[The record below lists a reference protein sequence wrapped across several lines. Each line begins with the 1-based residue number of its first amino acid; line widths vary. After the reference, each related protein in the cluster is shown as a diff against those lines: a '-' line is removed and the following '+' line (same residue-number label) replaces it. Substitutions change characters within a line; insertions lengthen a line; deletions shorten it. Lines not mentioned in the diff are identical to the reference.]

1 MVWRAPARRP
11 PVPPHGKLP
20 RHGAPVPKSLGG
32 GPSGPRPCRSPAW
45 CRMRH
50 PVGKSR
56 PPGSAGVSPAPAR
69 VAGGGHAARLAALP
83 GRARRD
89 GRASPRPATR
99 HRSDMF
105 DLAVHLLRFR
115 AEVTSPLRL
124 PPAAGAALRGAL
136 FGTLR
141 AQFCAVGGGPT
152 CGQPPAAAGCPVCYL
167 LAPTQPGRHGGQD
180 VPRPYVLRV
189 PLDAPR
195 AYASGQPF
203 EFTLATFGG
212 ALGVFPYALLGVQE
226 MGQRGLGVG
235 RAGSFRLT
243 EVWAENPLAGR
254 QERIFRAADG
264 TVATP
269 ALPIDAAQITAE
281 AGALAARLA
290 TPAPSLSAQRPPAIR
305 LALRTPTRLVES
317 GRLVKP
323 THFELATLLAR
334 LLERLDALGALYGA
348 PGSGRARASSR
359 AAARLARPIPRLQPT
374 RPATAPGRTRRRG
387 GPGRRPRPSP
397 PVAPVGHARP
407 RGQGRRD
414 GQRPAGDRRRRG
426 RRAAA
431 CRHKL
436 TRRTLKLAYGLMGG
450 DTTQDD
456 PSWIPKHACALP

>member
-1 MVWRAPARRP
+1 
-11 PVPPHGKLP
+11 
-20 RHGAPVPKSLGG
+20 
-32 GPSGPRPCRSPAW
+32 
-45 CRMRH
+45 
-50 PVGKSR
+50 
-56 PPGSAGVSPAPAR
+56 
-69 VAGGGHAARLAALP
+69 
-83 GRARRD
+83 
-89 GRASPRPATR
+89 
-99 HRSDMF
+99 MF

-323 THFELATLLAR
+323 AHFELATLLAR

-348 PGSGRARASSR
+348 GPTGVEPAALRAQAERVRVVEQQLVWRDLFRGSSR
-359 AAARLARPIPRLQPT
+359 HGRQLPLGGLVGEVVLDGDLAPLLPWLLWGMLVHVGKDAAMGNGRLAIN
-374 RPATAPGRTRRRG
+374 AVEAD
-387 GPGRRPRPSP
+387 
-397 PVAPVGHARP
+397 ARP
-407 RGQGRRD
+407 
-414 GQRPAGDRRRRG
+414 
-426 RRAAA
+426 
-431 CRHKL
+431 
-436 TRRTLKLAYGLMGG
+436 LAVTSSPGV
-450 DTTQDD
+450 
-456 PSWIPKHACALP
+456 P